1 MIDLRIKVIPRAKKT
16 EMAGVLEDGSLKIKV
31 AAVPEDGRANK
42 ELCDFLARHYGV
54 ARIQVELIAG
64 ATSTRKLIR
73 VRQ

>member
-1 MIDLRIKVIPRAKKT
+1 MDLRIKVIPRAKKT
-16 EMAGVLEDGSLKIKV
+16 GMAGVLDDGSLKVKV

-54 ARIQVELIAG
+54 GRNQVEVISG
-64 ATSTRKLIR
+64 ATSTRKLVR